1 MTDAFERLKNRAR
14 PMVPARDP
22 SLVKPP
28 NDELTEFSHSV
39 KSPREIDSIGNAP
52 SESEDLPEVV
62 RRTVRLEGDI
72 DLGLEQLCSREKIT
86 REIFLEAAYL
96 VGMENQQVLAE
107 VVKVAKTRYGR
118 RKLAGERRKFKTMQ
132 KKHLADASS

>member
-14 PMVPARDP
+14 PTVPARDP
-22 SLVKPP
+22 SLVNPH

-39 KSPREIDSIGNAP
+39 TTQSQTDSTTNAP
-52 SESEDLPEVV
+52 SETEDLPEVV
-62 RRTVRLEGDI
+62 RRTVRLEEDI

-96 VGMENQQVLAE
+96 VCMENQQVLAE

-118 RKLAGERRKFKTMQ
+118 RKVAGERRKFKTME
-132 KKHLADASS
+132 KKHRG

>member
-1 MTDAFERLKNRAR
+1 MNDAFERLKNRAR
-14 PMVPARDP
+14 PTVPPRDSVLGK
-22 SLVKPP
+22 SL

-39 KSPREIDSIGNAP
+39 NTENQTDSIPNPP

-72 DLGLEQLCSREKIT
+72 DEGLEQLCSREKIT

-96 VGMENQQVLAE
+96 VCMENQQVIAE

-118 RKLAGERRKFKTMQ
+118 RKVAGERRKFKTMQ
-132 KKHLADASS
+132 QKHRG